1 MAMGCNEV
9 PIIKDDTGSH
19 IYNRML
25 IFTCEH
31 HVPKEDIDP
40 YIFDKMLSESSAIV
54 SWGLEGL
61 HRLIENQFAF
71 TESSAMQEAV
81 EKYRKEADPVYQFI
95 TTAGYVVT
103 QDRHDRVLA
112 TALNEEFTSFCRN
125 NHIIFDFTPKN
136 IRARL
141 EKLGILYR
149 AKGTIGDSHG
159 VGIYEFIT
167 HK

>member
-1 MAMGCNEV
+1 
-9 PIIKDDTGSH
+9 
-19 IYNRML
+19 
-25 IFTCEH
+25 
-31 HVPKEDIDP
+31 
-40 YIFDKMLSESSAIV
+40 
-54 SWGLEGL
+54 
-61 HRLIENQFAF
+61 
-71 TESSAMQEAV
+71 MQEAV

-103 QDRHDRVLA
+103 QDRHERVLA
-112 TALNEEFTSFCRN
+112 TALNEEFISFCRN

-149 AKGTIGDSHG
+149 AKGTIGDRHG

>member
-1 MAMGCNEV
+1 
-9 PIIKDDTGSH
+9 
-19 IYNRML
+19 ML

-103 QDRHDRVLA
+103 QDRHERVLA
-112 TALNEEFTSFCRN
+112 TALNEEFISFCRN

-149 AKGTIGDSHG
+149 AKGTIGDRHG